1 MCGYYLS
8 LSKQK
13 INHDLKKI
21 EDTLK
26 LRGPDFTGI
35 SSGKYKEFFYSA
47 LHCRLSIIDL
57 TTNSNQPCCNENG
70 ILVFNGEI
78 YNYQKLQ
85 KRYNLKLCNNDTVSD
100 TKVLWALLEK
110 FGVSILS
117 ELQGMFSF
125 VYLDKRNA
133 KIIFSIDKF
142 GVKPLF
148 FRNSAEEMVFSSDPR
163 CVSLFNKNDINHEVR
178 DQFLSKGWIN
188 PGKSIFKHV
197 ESLMPSSYGMIDL
210 SNTKCVI
217 KRYDILKTNSV
228 KISSVKE
235 TVDTDQLEEILTKSI
250 KARYKSDVP
259 ICSLLS
265 GGIDSG
271 LGIALAKRNL
281 NENIQTYTFKFAE
294 SSYSEADQARAI
306 AEIYSDN
313 HREISIS
320 EFELETICKDL
331 IEKMAEPFADVSAI
345 PLFKLFNEIRK
356 DFKVAMSYDGGDE
369 FFYGYQKYINIK
381 KIQNSKFRI
390 PLKYNPWKIPQRFFP
405 YHYAKI
411 YGAISNKPSG
421 LALNYLHFP
430 GWYKILKKTNI
441 ASAYKYD
448 NKLVSIEEIRNFDI
462 GHYMH
467 KNILNKIDCVSMYC
481 SVEAREP
488 FLSPELYNFASSLGI
503 SGNIEEKFGKVALRQ
518 FAKKFLPREITNMEK
533 KGFSVPINKWL
544 RGPLKS
550 LVSTSMEQSK
560 LIPELDQS
568 EVIEVCKSFLNCRY
582 NNGKFIWAVIVYI
595 RWRLKNGELH

>member
-1 MCGYYLS
+1 MCGFYLC
-8 LSKQK
+8 LSRRQIK
-13 INHDLKKI
+13 NDLNEI

-26 LRGPDFTGI
+26 ARGPDFTGI
-35 SSGKYKEFFYSA
+35 SSGKYKEYFYCA

-57 TTNSNQPCCNENG
+57 TENSNQPCCNENG

-78 YNYQKLQ
+78 YNYQELEE
-85 KRYNLKLCNNDTVSD
+85 RYNLKLSKDETVSD
-100 TKVLWALLEK
+100 TKVLWALLEN
-110 FGVSILS
+110 FGVSILN

-125 VYLDKRNA
+125 AFLDKRNA

-142 GVKPLF
+142 GAKPLF

-163 CVSLFNKNDINHEVR
+163 CVSPSNNNDINYEVR

-188 PGKSIFKHV
+188 PAKSIFKHV
-197 ESLMPSSYGMIDL
+197 EALVPSSYGIIDL
-210 SNTKCVI
+210 SNHKCTVKKYNTPI
-217 KRYDILKTNSV
+217 INSR
-228 KISSVKE
+228 KISPLKG
-235 TVDTDQLEEILTKSI
+235 TMDTDHLEEILTKSI
-250 KARYKSDVP
+250 KARYTSDVP
-259 ICSLLS
+259 VCSLLS

-294 SSYSEADQARAI
+294 NSYSEADQARAV
-306 AEIYSDN
+306 AKIYSDN

-320 EFELETICKDL
+320 ESELETICKDL
-331 IEKMAEPFADVSAI
+331 IGKMAEPFADVSAI
-345 PLFKLFNEIRK
+345 PLFKLFSEIRK

-381 KIQNSKFRI
+381 KMQSSKLRI
-390 PLKYNPWKIPQRFFP
+390 PLNYNPWKIPQRFFP

-411 YGAISNKPSG
+411 YGAVSNKPSG

-430 GWYKILKKTNI
+430 GWYKLLQKPNI

-448 NKLVSIEEIRNFDI
+448 NELLSVEEIRNFDI

-488 FLSPELYNFASSLGI
+488 FLSPELYNFASSLGT
-503 SGNIEEKFGKVALRQ
+503 SGNIEGQFGKVALREL
-518 FAKKFLPREITNMEK
+518 AEKYLPRDITKMEK
-533 KGFSVPINKWL
+533 KGFSVPIDTWL

-560 LIPELDQS
+560 LIPELDHS
-568 EVIEVCKSFLNCRY
+568 EVIEACKSFLNFKY

-595 RWRLKNGELH
+595 NWRLKNGELQ

>member
-1 MCGYYLS
+1 MCGFYLC
-8 LSKQK
+8 LSKRQIK
-13 INHDLKKI
+13 NDLSEI

-26 LRGPDFTGI
+26 ARGPDFTGI
-35 SSGKYKEFFYSA
+35 SSGKYKEYFYCS

-57 TTNSNQPCCNENG
+57 TANSNQPCCNENG

-78 YNYQKLQ
+78 YNYQELE
-85 KRYNLKLCNNDTVSD
+85 KRYNLKLPKDETVSD
-100 TKVLWALLEK
+100 TKVLWSLLEN
-110 FGVSILS
+110 FGVSILN

-125 VYLDKRNA
+125 VFLDKRNE

-142 GVKPLF
+142 GAKPLF
-148 FRNSAEEMVFSSDPR
+148 FRISAEEMVFSSDPR
-163 CVSLFNKNDINHEVR
+163 CVSPSNKNDINSEVR

-188 PGKSIFKHV
+188 PAKSIFNNV
-197 ESLMPSSYGMIDL
+197 ESLVPSSYGIIDL
-210 SNTKCVI
+210 SNPKCTV
-217 KRYDILKTNSV
+217 KRYDTSIINSQ
-228 KISSVKE
+228 KISSLKG
-235 TVDTDQLEEILTKSI
+235 TMDTDQLEEILTKSI
-250 KARYKSDVP
+250 KARYMSDVP
-259 ICSLLS
+259 VCSLLS

-294 SSYSEADQARAI
+294 SSYSEADQARSV

-313 HREISIS
+313 HREISIVES
-320 EFELETICKDL
+320 ELETICKDL
-331 IEKMAEPFADVSAI
+331 IGKMAEPFADVSAI
-345 PLFKLFNEIRK
+345 PLFKLFSEIRK

-381 KIQNSKFRI
+381 KIQSSNLRI
-390 PLKYNPWKIPQRFFP
+390 PLNYNPWKMPQRFFP

-411 YGAISNKPSG
+411 YGAVSNKPSG

-430 GWYKILKKTNI
+430 GWYKLLKKTNI

-448 NKLVSIEEIRNFDI
+448 NGLLSVEEIRNFDI

-488 FLSPELYNFASSLGI
+488 FLSDKLYNFASNLGI
-503 SGNIEEKFGKVALRQ
+503 SGNIEGQFGKVALRQ
-518 FAKKFLPREITNMEK
+518 LAEKYLPRDITKMEK
-533 KGFSVPINKWL
+533 KGFSVPIDAWL

-560 LIPELDQS
+560 LIPELDHS
-568 EVIEVCKSFLNCRY
+568 EVIDACKNFLNCKY

-595 RWRLKNGELH
+595 NWRLKNGELQ